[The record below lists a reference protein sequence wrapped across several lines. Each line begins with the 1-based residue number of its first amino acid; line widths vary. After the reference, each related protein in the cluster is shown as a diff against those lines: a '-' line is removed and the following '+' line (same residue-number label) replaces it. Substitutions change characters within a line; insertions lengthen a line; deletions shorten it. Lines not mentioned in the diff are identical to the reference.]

1 MLRAAEWHAAR
12 VEELAQVDISVL
24 SGFLAPFLPYLVER
38 SEELG
43 EEAARKLG
51 AGAWGFAKRI
61 WERLRPGVEEKPAA
75 AEAATDVA
83 AAPDDQR
90 ALGALELQLEKL
102 LAADAGLA
110 AAVAQ
115 LLAEAQQ
122 AGVVASGEGSIA
134 VGGSVNASTLTTGD
148 QNTIGR

>member
-1 MLRAAEWHAAR
+1 M
-12 VEELAQVDISVL
+12 DISVL
-24 SGFLAPFLPYLVER
+24 SGFLAPFLPYLLER

-51 AGAWGFAKRI
+51 AGAWGFATRI

-75 AEAATDVA
+75 AEAAADVA
-83 AAPDDQR
+83 AAPEDQR

-110 AAVAQ
+110 AAVTE

-122 AGVVASGEGSIA
+122 AGAVASGERSIA
-134 VGGSVNASTLTTGD
+134 VTGNVSSSTFVTGD